1 MTYRVNYTYE
11 TLLRTGVGEVVL
23 TVNKSEDLK
32 PKLIQYV
39 KKGNPHINSVKID
52 KCKRLL

>member
-11 TLLRTGVGEVVL
+11 TLLVTGVGEVVL

-39 KKGNPHINSVKID
+39 KKGNPHINSVKIE